1 MRSKTTKRAFKI
13 EGDILSKMVKRKT
26 NWKKLLCVMA
36 FVMKRMQKILA
47 DENGSNVLTVE
58 DMRSAEIIVL
68 LYLKK

>member
-1 MRSKTTKRAFKI
+1 
-13 EGDILSKMVKRKT
+13 
-26 NWKKLLCVMA
+26 MA

-68 LYLKK
+68 LYLKKQNLKKYTKSSMEREINQKSQKKASDV